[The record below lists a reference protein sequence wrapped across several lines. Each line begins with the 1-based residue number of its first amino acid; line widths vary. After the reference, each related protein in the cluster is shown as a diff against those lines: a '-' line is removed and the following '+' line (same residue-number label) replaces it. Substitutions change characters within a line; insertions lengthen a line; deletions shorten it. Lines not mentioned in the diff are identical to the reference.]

1 MTGGPYAQYGPK
13 LSVIFPGWT
22 GGGNWNGS
30 AFNPD
35 LGYLFFPTQDHGML
49 NKMVKSER
57 VENMWTSASGPDKAP
72 PMLGTN
78 FWDGRKGLAVSAA
91 AVGRARR
98 RQRQYRRHR
107 VESAARFV
115 RRAR

>member
-13 LSVIFPGWT
+13 LRVIFPGWT

-35 LGYLFFPTQDHGML
+35 LGFLFVSTQDHGML
-49 NKMVKSER
+49 NKMVKSTR
-57 VENMWTSASGPDKAP
+57 SENMYVRSGPDNAP

-78 FWDGRKGLAVSAA
+78 FWDGRKALAVPAA

-98 RQRQYRRHR
+98 GQRQHG
-107 VESAARFV
+107 
-115 RRAR
+115 